1 MSYHYDDLPKDDV
14 EIDVGLGFKPSRA
27 KSLLNATAD
36 LDDEFDT
43 GACVLASD
51 LLARAEKKKADRKLS
66 AKKAEEDDDE
76 AYIAQMKSLS
86 SEDAD
91 LSYAFE
97 SVKKKKKKKK
107 KGKKF
112 NDLFGFDDDEEDNDK
127 KKKKKDGQPI
137 NHKKDFDAEL
147 ALLRSMQVDQSKFVD
162 SLQKKYDQL
171 ENSKSSS
178 RGIGKFTTDLI
189 NSITTARSTN
199 LQILNAMIST
209 KKNIA
214 DMNFKERKEFGSS
227 NTSENASLV
236 NYAST
241 YLKTM
246 MDAGRSNIAN
256 PNDNNS
262 QGFDSADDDDD
273 LFEGISD
280 SLGEE
285 NRSDETLSYLKYENR
300 GVKINVIWHDD
311 LSDDDPDKY
320 EFQAV
325 DKDGVELDDYPLPEH
340 TRMSINRSTSIAT
353 DLYGNKYRLIAI

>member
-1 MSYHYDDLPKDDV
+1 MSYHYNDLPKDDI
-14 EIDVGLGFKPSRA
+14 EFDVGMKSSRA

-36 LDDEFDT
+36 LDDDFDT
-43 GACVLASD
+43 DACVLASD

-66 AKKAEEDDDE
+66 AKKAEEAE
-76 AYIAQMKSLS
+76 KEEYITEMKSLS
-86 SEDAD
+86 GEDDD
-91 LSYAFE
+91 LNFAFE

-107 KGKKF
+107 KNRKKF
-112 NDLFGFDDDEEDNDK
+112 NELFGITDDEDEEK
-127 KKKKKDGQPI
+127 KDKKKKDGQPI

-147 ALLRSMQVDQSKFVD
+147 TLLRSMQVEQSKFVD

-199 LQILNAMIST
+199 LQIVNAMIAT
-209 KKNIA
+209 KKSVA
-214 DMNFKERKEFGSS
+214 DMNFKERKEFGNS

-246 MDAGRSNIAN
+246 MDAGRGNIAN
-256 PNDNNS
+256 PSDNNS
-262 QGFDSADDDDD
+262 QGYDSADDDD
-273 LFEGISD
+273 LFDGIND

-311 LSDDDPDKY
+311 LNDDDPNKY

-353 DLYGNKYRLIAI
+353 DLYGNKYRLIVV

>member
-43 GACVLASD
+43 SACVLASD

-97 SVKKKKKKKK
+97 SV
-107 KGKKF
+107 
-112 NDLFGFDDDEEDNDK
+112 K

-209 KKNIA
+209 KKSIA

-262 QGFDSADDDDD
+262 QGFDSSDDDDD

-353 DLYGNKYRLIAI
+353 DLYGNKYRLIVV